1 MDSYEEYFNNEF
13 TESSSSSEEN
23 EYEDET
29 TTTMM
34 MMMMEALADAV
45 LVEGNV
51 LKLQGF
57 NKVTSIV

>member
-1 MDSYEEYFNNEF
+1 MDPRS
-13 TESSSSSEEN
+13 
-23 EYEDET
+23 T
-29 TTTMM
+29 TFDKAGRLSLYLSTRTPLYTM

-57 NKVTSIV
+57 NKVTSIVESE